1 MANLRT
7 VINMLC
13 ENTALEK
20 KQTELREEVEEA
32 AALAE
37 QCVSEN
43 ARIVLDQ
50 NEYAERYERLVQRYE
65 KAKSELDAV
74 MQELPEKEMRKKQME
89 DFLRMLAAQEPIAR
103 FETELWASLVDFMT
117 VYSKT
122 DIRVTFKDGTEI

>member
-1 MANLRT
+1 MHRESGIGGASLDCIKVRDKTELMANLRT
-7 VINMLC
+7 VIHMLC

-43 ARIVLDQ
+43 ARIALDQ

-74 MQELPEKEMRKKQME
+74 MQELSGKEM
-89 DFLRMLAAQEPIAR
+89 
-103 FETELWASLVDFMT
+103 
-117 VYSKT
+117 
-122 DIRVTFKDGTEI
+122 